1 MNKDNA
7 IKEFLEKIPEIQE
20 QYIRQCKENLIDNTD
35 GAHVIWSLGLVP
47 CIIEMLREHEINKNA
62 LLKSF
67 DFFEQMATSDEDVR
81 ELLLYSVLEKLGD
94 DKEVLNTSITLMGR
108 NTLKYSEQVENFL
121 GR

>member
-20 QYIRQCKENLIDNTD
+20 QYIRQCKENLIDNAD

-47 CIIEMLREHEINKNA
+47 CIIEMLREHEINKNT

-67 DFFEQMATSDEDVR
+67 DFFEQMATLDEDVR